1 MERTKETLL
10 RVEKEIKTELVFIEI
25 KHKETELN

>member
-10 RVEKEIKTELVFIEI
+10 RVEKEIKTELVLIEI